1 MIKAPAP
8 CAPVH
13 DPEPCVYHAQPHVG
27 VAAGTAT
34 WLGARDYKRLM
45 TWMPYTANIL
55 VLTRDR
61 GSGRV
66 TIGKDGL
73 PRVAYWPNAFDRANM
88 LKARAAPDL
97 NISDQGRLKLLL
109 LCEGLWRGLLEA
121 QGRRVSP
128 DPACFSRLEIS
139 HVVQCCAL

>member
-1 MIKAPAP
+1 M
-8 CAPVH
+8 
-13 DPEPCVYHAQPHVG
+13 G

-34 WLGARDYKRLM
+34 WIGARDYKRLM

-88 LKARAAPDL
+88 LKARAAPALASTDK
-97 NISDQGRLKLLL
+97 GRPKLLL
-109 LCEGLWRGLLEA
+109 PCERFVAWRAEGAASASL
-121 QGRRVSP
+121 S
-128 DPACFSRLEIS
+128 
-139 HVVQCCAL
+139 

>member
-1 MIKAPAP
+1 M
-8 CAPVH
+8 H
-13 DPEPCVYHAQPHVG
+13 DTDHCVYHAQPHVG

-34 WLGARDYKRLM
+34 WIGARDYKRLM

-73 PRVAYWPNAFDRANM
+73 PRVTYWPNAFDRANM
-88 LKARAAPDL
+88 LKARAAPGLTCLDK
-97 NISDQGRLKLLL
+97 GRPKLLVFQERL
-109 LCEGLWRGLLEA
+109 LALPAAGAASAGL
-121 QGRRVSP
+121 S
-128 DPACFSRLEIS
+128 
-139 HVVQCCAL
+139 

>member
-1 MIKAPAP
+1 M
-8 CAPVH
+8 
-13 DPEPCVYHAQPHVG
+13 G

-34 WLGARDYKRLM
+34 WIGARDYKRLM

-73 PRVAYWPNAFDRANM
+73 PRVTYWPNAFDRANM
-88 LKARAAPDL
+88 LKARAAPSL
-97 NISDQGRLKLLL
+97 PFTSKGRPKLLL
-109 LCEGLWRGLLEA
+109 LRA
-121 QGRRVSP
+121 RF
-128 DPACFSRLEIS
+128 PALPAAGAASAGWS
-139 HVVQCCAL
+139 

>member
-1 MIKAPAP
+1 M
-8 CAPVH
+8 
-13 DPEPCVYHAQPHVG
+13 QPHVG

-34 WLGARDYKRLM
+34 WIGARDYKRLM

-88 LKARAAPDL
+88 LKARTAAPVFMLVD
-97 NISDQGRLKLLL
+97 IGPSPAGRLLAQHV
-109 LCEGLWRGLLEA
+109 RPRQHA
-121 QGRRVSP
+121 QG
-128 DPACFSRLEIS
+128 A
-139 HVVQCCAL
+139 HCCAWVDVCRHRKASRASPTGPTRDRANMLKARGSA